1 MARSSTGKIMQMF
14 CLFLSLFSK
23 QCKNIF
29 GIQEKFLIRDIFT
42 QYMYLDMNLLYAT
55 RMGEKSPFNILYYS
69 DVTWL
74 LSSMLYWWEI
84 KP

>member
-1 MARSSTGKIMQMF
+1 MARSSTGEIMQMF

-23 QCKNIF
+23 YCKSIF

-55 RMGEKSPFNILYYS
+55 WMGEKSPFNILYYS

-74 LSSMLYWWEI
+74 LGSMLYWWEI